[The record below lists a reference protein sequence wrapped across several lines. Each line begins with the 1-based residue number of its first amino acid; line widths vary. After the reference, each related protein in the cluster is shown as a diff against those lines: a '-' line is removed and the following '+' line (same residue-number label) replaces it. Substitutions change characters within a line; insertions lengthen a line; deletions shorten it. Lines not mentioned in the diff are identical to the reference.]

1 MPYCPQCRSEYV
13 EGVTFCEDCQTPLQA
28 SLPPEQGAGAEGLE
42 LLRDVKLVAIRTFN
56 GPTALLD
63 AEVARNIL
71 KSQNIPSIVS
81 GENSVELLPVLDVPL
96 LVREEDAIEA
106 AEILK
111 SYLDSPGAVPME

>member
-1 MPYCPQCRSEYV
+1 MPYCPQCRTEYV
-13 EGVTFCEDCQTPLQA
+13 EGVTLCEDCQTPLQA
-28 SLPPEQGAGAEGLE
+28 SLPPEQGAGVERLGLHG
-42 LLRDVKLVAIRTFN
+42 DVKLVAVRTFT
-56 GPTALLD
+56 GATALLD

-111 SYLDSPGAVPME
+111 SYLDSPGPFPIE